1 MNKDQLT
8 QWALANGWQM
18 VGDTPSLMKPPAF
31 RDAIVRIVL
40 KATMANI
47 EIKKP
52 AGKWE
57 KVSSESYSKMTPD
70 PDTGIPS
77 GLGLD
82 TIAGLTSLM
91 RDNKDRLA
99 FAKKP

>member
-1 MNKDQLT
+1 MNKNELT
-8 QWALANGWQM
+8 EWALANGWQM
-18 VGDTPSLMKPPAF
+18 ASGHPSLMKPPAF
-31 RDAIVRIVL
+31 RDAIVRIVA
-40 KATMANI
+40 KATMASI

-57 KVSSESYSKMTPD
+57 RVSGASYSQMAFD
-70 PDTGIPS
+70 PDTGVPS

-82 TIAGLTSLM
+82 TITGLSALM
-91 RDNKDRLA
+91 RDNKDRMV

>member
-1 MNKDQLT
+1 MHKEELA

-18 VGDTPSLMKPPAF
+18 VGDYPSLMKPPHF
-31 RDAIVRIVL
+31 RDPVVRIVL
-40 KATMANI
+40 KATMASI
-47 EIKKP
+47 EFKKP

-57 KVSSESYSKMTPD
+57 KVASESYSKMTPD
-70 PDTGIPS
+70 ADSGIPS
-77 GLGLD
+77 GLGFD
-82 TIAGLTSLM
+82 TITGLSSLM